1 MVVVFYVAC
10 CLFVAFFAPIMPS
23 FRTYMLAY
31 LTVHE
36 QSISVWTPWTTE
48 ITLVHTVEA
57 GDTAVVE
64 HISVRLS
71 FRSR

>member
-1 MVVVFYVAC
+1 
-10 CLFVAFFAPIMPS
+10 MPS

-31 LTVHE
+31 FTVHE
-36 QSISVWTPWTTE
+36 QSIGVWTPWTTE